1 MRMIMGVCWVLAL
14 SSPADACKFLPAPL
28 DENIQRAGA
37 VFVGAVE
44 RTEGQFSS
52 GQGGVAWIKVLAAR
66 KGPAAGQT
74 VEVRSNMGSCS
85 QVFSPGEQWLVLAK
99 GAGPSK
105 FETNMPS
112 GSLLLTDGR
121 GLYQRENWQAVKDRF
136 SAQRLKPWL
145 SQDACAAA
153 RFALM
158 DFFGRLPRTCKEDGD
173 CVADQYI
180 DPHPCYAPV
189 ITNLSRVPTA
199 EMPELTRLQ
208 KTERRA
214 CPLDEQR
221 IPACSPRALSKECRE
236 GRCRQRIP

>member
-1 MRMIMGVCWVLAL
+1 M
-14 SSPADACKFLPAPL
+14 
-28 DENIQRAGA
+28 
-37 VFVGAVE
+37 
-44 RTEGQFSS
+44 
-52 GQGGVAWIKVLAAR
+52 
-66 KGPAAGQT
+66 
-74 VEVRSNMGSCS
+74 
-85 QVFSPGEQWLVLAK
+85 FSPGEQWLVLAK

-158 DFFGRLPRTCKEDGD
+158 DFFGRLPRTCNEDGD

-199 EMPELTRLQ
+199 DVPELTRLQ
-208 KTERRA
+208 KTERRF